1 MSEKDDDEDEENEDE
16 DGGGDDADSKK
27 ARCNKEA
34 NFDLIGVSRYI
45 NNNRVSEDVFCAI

>member
-16 DGGGDDADSKK
+16 DGGGDDADIKK